1 MSVRALL
8 GKKKEMSQIFT
19 EEGVVIPVTIVE
31 AGPCVVTQV
40 KTEETKDG
48 YNAVQIAF
56 DERRAKN
63 STKSM
68 VGHFKAANTTPKK
81 RVKELRLQSAPEVEL
96 GTTLKADVFAEG
108 DVIDVVGRSKGRGFA
123 GGIKRHGFQS
133 GPRSHGSK
141 NVREPGSTGNAT
153 TPGRVWKGKR
163 LPGHFGNKQI
173 TVRNLEIVKV
183 DADRN
188 LLYIRGAV
196 PGHPNAYV
204 FVREAISGSRR
215 KGDKRKWNTNG

>member
-8 GKKKEMSQIFT
+8 GQKREMSQVFT
-19 EEGVVIPVTIVE
+19 EDGSVIPVTIVE

-40 KTEETKDG
+40 KTTETKDG
-48 YNAVQIAF
+48 YNAVQIAYG
-56 DERRAKN
+56 DCRAKN
-63 STKSM
+63 TSKAL
-68 VGHFKAANTTPKK
+68 VGHFKAANTGPKK
-81 RVKELRLQSAPEVEL
+81 RVKECRLASIPEVEV
-96 GTTLKADVFAEG
+96 GATLTVELFAAG
-108 DVIDVVGRSKGRGFA
+108 DIVDVVGRTKGRGFQ

-133 GPRSHGSK
+133 GPRAHGSK

-163 LPGHFGNKQI
+163 MPGHYGNVQV
-173 TVRNLEIVKV
+173 TTRNLTVVRV
-183 DADRN
+183 DAERN
-188 LLYIRGAV
+188 LLYLKGAV

-215 KGDKRKWNTNG
+215 KGDKSKWDK